1 MNKVS
6 CLILIFVL
14 SLCSAHAQ
22 DKLNKLDHGLFIKSY
37 PESDSQKTSFILE
50 NGSSVKLSKELTMSF
65 EMYIRPEYLFGV
77 VFRIITDK
85 KENIDMLITVSDDDK
100 RYPLLAINEAAHA
113 LSQEVICGQ
122 WVPVSITLSRER
134 REITLSYGS
143 ATLTKP
149 YDLSSSSGVN
159 ISFGVCPI
167 ENFGI
172 TDIASVNIKDIKI
185 FRNGSL
191 TRYWKLKEHNG
202 DVSLDSISQVRAVA
216 TNPKWI
222 TDDYASWKKIY
233 SKKIKDNS
241 QFTFDHDHLFY
252 IVSPDSKSISAFD
265 SKSGKETQIVSRGG
279 YMVANVP
286 NMIYFDTIR
295 NQIVTYNLDEDITS
309 SFSFETNSWSYSS
322 KPVKEPAYMNNT
334 AVYLANESTLYS
346 FGGYGF
352 YKYNHDLVKM
362 NTDGGSMKKFQL
374 SEILPRFSASSAI
387 VDNQMYIFGGRGSKS
402 GRQELSPR
410 NYYDFYSVNLIMGQ
424 ANKLWE
430 EDNTGQDFM
439 PGENMVYD
447 KEQDCFYL
455 FTTKDGGTLFKIRAN
470 KKGFEQMSFPIH
482 EDLEAFFLYTNLYY
496 SASQQ
501 KLFALFY
508 RKVSDTESFLSI
520 YSLDFPPIYIAD
532 LQQAVIKQED
542 GEKDYILPIV
552 ISILSVAIVCV
563 VFVLLVRIRSRKQ
576 GSSIGKGITI
586 SENIQRK
593 RTDTDKMPDELVIR
607 KHNYYNFE
615 KQSICLTG
623 GFTVMDNEGNNI
635 TGMFTPTLKYLL
647 ILLILYTQKDTRGI
661 SGKKIIQLLWFD
673 KDEVSAKKNRNV
685 YFSKLR
691 SIFENVGGVEIT
703 SVSGFWSVKFDKS
716 ITCDYFEAMRL
727 FSVIRESQFDDQDSV
742 NRLLELLLRGVL
754 LPNTETDWTDNF
766 KSDFSN
772 LTIDVLT
779 DILQSGKYQLDDN
792 MKLNIADTILLHDFI
807 NEEALHLKCSILFN
821 SGKKGIAKSIYD
833 NFCKEYMNLIGVQY
847 KYSLTDVIEKK
858 YES

>member
-6 CLILIFVL
+6 YLILLFLL

-22 DKLNKLDHGLFIKSY
+22 DKLNKLDYGLFIKSH
-37 PESDSQKTSFILE
+37 PESDSQKTAFILE
-50 NGSSVKLSKELTMSF
+50 NGSSLKLGKEFTMSF
-65 EMYIRPEYLFGV
+65 EMYIRPEYLFGI

-85 KENIDMLITVSDDDK
+85 KENIDLMITVSDDDK
-100 RYPLLAINEAAHA
+100 RYPLLAINEVACTV
-113 LSQEVICGQ
+113 SQEIIREQ
-122 WVPVSITLSRER
+122 WVPVSITLSREHK
-134 REITLSYGS
+134 EITLSYGL

-149 YDLSSSSGVN
+149 YDLSSSSDVY
-159 ISFGVCPI
+159 ISYGICPV

-172 TDIASVNIKDIKI
+172 TDIASVNIRDIKI
-185 FRNGSL
+185 FHNGAL
-191 TRYWKLKEHNG
+191 TRYWKLKEHNQNI
-202 DVSLDSISQVRAVA
+202 SLDSISQVPAIA

-222 TDDYASWKKIY
+222 IDDYSSWKKIY

-241 QFTFDHDHLFY
+241 QFTFDQDHLFY
-252 IVSPDSKSISAFD
+252 IVSPDSKNISVFD
-265 SKSGKETQIVSRGG
+265 SKSGGETEIMSKSG
-279 YMVANVP
+279 YMVANVA

-295 NQIVTYNLDEDITS
+295 NNIVTYNLDEDITS
-309 SFSFETNSWSYSS
+309 TFSFETNSWSYPS
-322 KPVKEPAYMNNT
+322 KPVKEPGYMNNT

-374 SEILPRFSASSAI
+374 SEISPRFSASSAI

-430 EDNTGQDFM
+430 EENIDGDFM

-447 KEQDCFYL
+447 KDRDCFYL
-455 FTTKDGGTLFKIRAN
+455 FTTKDGGTLFKISPD
-470 KKGFEQMSFPIH
+470 KKGFEQISYPIH

-508 RKVSDTESFLSI
+508 RKVSDTESLLSI
-520 YSLDFPPIYIAD
+520 YSLDFPPVYIAD
-532 LQQAVIKQED
+532 LQQAVVKQSDSED
-542 GEKDYILPIV
+542 DYLLPIV
-552 ISILSVAIVCV
+552 ISILSVAIICA
-563 VFVLLVRIRSRKQ
+563 VFALLVKIRSKKQ
-576 GSSIGKGITI
+576 ENTI
-586 SENIQRK
+586 YK
-593 RTDTDKMPDELVIR
+593 RFTTTDNVQEKRSDVERIPDELVIQ
-607 KHNYYNFE
+607 KQNHYNFE
-615 KQSICLTG
+615 KQSVCLIG
-623 GFTVMDNEGNNI
+623 GFTVKDNKGNDI

-647 ILLILYTQKDTRGI
+647 VLLILYTQKDARGI

-691 SIFENVGGVEIT
+691 SIFESVGGVEIG
-703 SVSGFWSVKFDKS
+703 SQNGFWSIKFGKS
-716 ITCDYFEAMRL
+716 ITCDYFEAMQL
-727 FSVIRESQFDDQDSV
+727 FSTIKESQFDDRDSI

-779 DILQSGKYQLDDN
+779 DILQSGKYQPDDN

-807 NEEALHLKCSILFN
+807 NEEALYLKCSILFN

-833 NFCKEYMNLIGVQY
+833 NFCKEYFNLLGVQY

-858 YES
+858 F